1 MSDVLKS
8 NVALLLSAVAL
19 LISFASLYFNR
30 LQPGRPMGAI
40 SYAMI
45 WRFRNLPAGAETDF
59 AFSPVLW
66 VTNVGARP
74 LVIGNLRLRLTPKK
88 GDSFYAYP
96 TATIPE
102 EAITGDEFND
112 YGRLTTGA
120 PFRGMALVPL
130 QKWEPCYKFGIP
142 KERREDLVGPVSV
155 QVDLKIAGVWQK
167 VCTDT
172 LQFGT
177 QPIHLRP
184 LLGTVMR
191 IPVYTRR

>member
-1 MSDVLKS
+1 MGGVLKS
-8 NVALLLSAVAL
+8 NIALVLSAIAL

-30 LQPGRPMGAI
+30 LQPGRATGAI

-45 WRFRNLPAGAETDF
+45 WKFSNLPGGSETDF
-59 AFSPVLW
+59 TFSPVLW
-66 VTNVGARP
+66 ITNVGARP
-74 LVIGNLRLRLTPKK
+74 LVIGNLRLRLAPEK
-88 GDSFYAYP
+88 GNEFKSYP

-102 EAITGDEFND
+102 KAISSSEFSD

-120 PFRGMALVPL
+120 PFRGTALMPL

-142 KERREDLVGPVSV
+142 KERRQDLVGPVRV
-155 QVDLKIAGVWQK
+155 HVDLKIDGLWQT

-172 LQFGT
+172 LQFGSA
-177 QPIHLRP
+177 PIHLEP
-184 LLGTVMR
+184 MLGKFRR